1 MQKKVIIIAWVLIT
15 VAFAAWAM
23 VGYGANAIV
32 FAADARAKNAQLAL
46 TKANQVALNQRV
58 AALAQ
63 STQEKRSELSSIINT
78 DLVYIINTIE
88 SVGASVGVQ
97 TKVSDAA
104 PSASVFVSKTE
115 SLRGITF
122 SVQTEGTF
130 TQLMHAARLYE
141 SLPLL
146 STVDNLEI
154 ERVQRSDGKQA
165 PWAMVIR
172 IKVFTGENV
181 SI

>member
-1 MQKKVIIIAWVLIT
+1 MQKRIIIIAWILMT
-15 VAFAAWAM
+15 LAFVAWAM

-32 FAADARAKNAQLAL
+32 FAADARAKNAKIAL
-46 TKANQVALNQRV
+46 TKANQTALNQRV

-63 STQEKRSELSSIINT
+63 STQEKREELSNIINT
-78 DLVYIINTIE
+78 DLVQIINTIE

-130 TQLMHAARLYE
+130 AQMMRTAHLYE
-141 SLPLL
+141 NLPLL
-146 STVDNLEI
+146 SAIDNLEI
-154 ERVQRSDGKQA
+154 ERVQRSGGSQA